1 MNPDP
6 PPIPRARGS
15 VEQTRPPQL
24 VVVGVDGSEAS
35 VRALVW
41 ALRYAAEHIA
51 VVEVIT
57 AWPLHAAAFIGE
69 APGHFNEARWQA
81 VQAQARV
88 IAHATS
94 LVAEAPPHTARV
106 ENARPLDA
114 LIRAAEQASLL
125 VLGTDREDGP
135 GAGSW
140 ASFTVRAQH
149 AAPCRVILV
158 PNRSE
163 EDDVVAVERS
173 QLVSAPAH

>member
-1 MNPDP
+1 MHDDP
-6 PPIPRARGS
+6 PPIPRARVS
-15 VEQTRPPQL
+15 VEQIRQAQL

-41 ALRYAAEHIA
+41 ALRYAAENDA
-51 VVEVIT
+51 VVEVVT
-57 AWPLHAAAFIGE
+57 AWPMHAAAFIGE
-69 APGHFNEARWQA
+69 VPGHFNEARWQA

-94 LVAEAPPHTARV
+94 LVSESPPHTARV
-106 ENARPLDA
+106 ENARALDA
-114 LIRAAEQASLL
+114 LIRAAQPASLL
-125 VLGTDREDGP
+125 VLGTDREDCS

-149 AAPCRVILV
+149 AAPCPVILV
-158 PNRSE
+158 PNRSGAG
-163 EDDVVAVERS
+163 DADAVERG